1 MALSDR
7 SAAGCWL
14 GSTDIQA
21 SVFQILLY
29 SVQYSFW
36 RIPAAAA
43 AEFHNGTQSQVR

>member
-1 MALSDR
+1 MAVSDR

-14 GSTDIQA
+14 GSTGPLIFRFL
-21 SVFQILLY
+21 SR

-43 AEFHNGTQSQVR
+43 GYIMKF